1 MPRMKEGSK
10 DEVEGRIQQA
20 IQHYQTSEKP
30 SLRLSAE
37 KFGIAYS
44 TLRGRLQGRQARAT
58 RLQRRQA
65 LSEYEEKSI
74 VRWCERLDEWGHPAR
89 LAVVKGMAE
98 AMVARRVKDRS
109 LGKNWVTRFL
119 RRHPGLAVKLGTRL
133 DRQRVF
139 ASDPVLLKDYFSKV
153 KLILITG
160 LNSY

>member
-10 DEVEGRIQQA
+10 DEVEGRIQQV
-20 IQHYQTSEKP
+20 IRHYQTSDKP

-44 TLRGRLQGRQARAT
+44 TLRGQLHGRQARAT
-58 RLQRRQA
+58 RLQRQQV

-74 VRWCERLDEWGHPAR
+74 VCWCERLDEWGHPDH
-89 LAVVKGMAE
+89 LSVVKRRAE
-98 AMVARRVKDRS
+98 AIVACRVKDRA
-109 LGKNWVTRFL
+109 LAKNWVTRFL
-119 RRHPGLAVKLGTRL
+119 WRHPRLAVKLATRL

-139 ASDPVLLKDYFSKV
+139 ASDPVLFKDYFSKV

-160 LNSY
+160 FNSY